1 MSQTTITAIPS
12 RHWHNHVTGQ
22 RASIHGAL
30 PFHTPSQESQWETVT
45 DGYTWRKI
53 DHEGRPTVGLGRQS
67 VQTLQ
72 EAEYIAARLNAFYEN
87 NRRDHATEHGY
98 EYHAD

>member
-1 MSQTTITAIPS
+1 MSQPTITAIPHHVWFNS
-12 RHWHNHVTGQ
+12 VTGL
-22 RASIHGAL
+22 RASVHGAS
-30 PFHTPSQESQWETVT
+30 PHGDQWETVV
-45 DGYTWRKI
+45 DGYSWHKI
-53 DHEGRPTVGLGRQS
+53 DHDGRSTYGLGRQS

-87 NRRDHATEHGY
+87 IRRDHATEHGY